1 MKSKQRGAISITG
14 IVVLVV
20 IVLLGLWAV
29 GINNTVVRQE
39 AGIVGANK
47 SRQAVLSNL
56 SQKVQEAIGV
66 QDMNVENIR
75 KTVNEQIKLRS
86 GAEGMK
92 ATVLFL
98 RENNIPASQ
107 ELAMK
112 IVNLIDQGRD
122 KFTHEEKMM
131 TDRKVGACMYRG
143 QFPNNVVIGIT
154 GAAKLEIGCNDG
166 PDKYAPL
173 MNERTSTSFETG
185 KDQGLYDM
193 KKPAAP
199 AAQ

>member
-14 IVVLVV
+14 IVVIAV
-20 IVLLGLWAV
+20 IVLLGLWAIS
-29 GINNTVVRQE
+29 INNTVVRQE

-107 ELAMK
+107 ALAEK

-131 TDRKVGACMYRG
+131 TDRKTASCAYRSV
-143 QFPNNVVIGIT
+143 FPNNIVIAIT

-173 MNERTSTSFETG
+173 MNDRTATSFETG
-185 KDQGLYDM
+185 RDQGLYDM
-193 KKPAAP
+193 SKKPA
-199 AAQ
+199 Q

>member
-1 MKSKQRGAISITG
+1 MKSKQGGFISVGAMVAIG
-14 IVVLVV
+14 LV
-20 IVLLGLWAV
+20 IALGLWV
-29 GINNTVVRQE
+29 VSINNTVVRQE

-122 KFTHEEKMM
+122 KFTHEEKLM
-131 TDRKVGACMYRG
+131 TDRKTAACMYRRT
-143 QFPNNVVIGIT
+143 FPNKQVIAIMGS
-154 GAAKLEIGCNDG
+154 AELEIGCGDG

-173 MNERTSTSFETG
+173 MNERTATSFETG

-193 KKPAAP
+193 SKKPA
-199 AAQ
+199 Q

>member
-1 MKSKQRGAISITG
+1 MKSKQGGFISVGAMVAIGLVIALVLWVIS
-14 IVVLVV
+14 
-20 IVLLGLWAV
+20 
-29 GINNTVVRQE
+29 INNTVVRQE

-92 ATVLFL
+92 ATVLFM

-107 ELAMK
+107 ALAEK

-122 KFTHEEKMM
+122 KYAHDEKML
-131 TDRKVGACMYRG
+131 TDRKTAACAYRSV
-143 QFPNNVVIGIT
+143 FPNNIVVSIT

-173 MNERTSTSFETG
+173 MNDRTATSFETG
-185 KDQGLYDM
+185 RDQGLYDM
-193 KKPAAP
+193 SKKPA
-199 AAQ
+199 Q